1 MESAASRVKPA
12 FRRED
17 RVGANMPRLEPTGVR
32 VARAGRREA
41 HALHRGLCAV
51 LGALVCH
58 GALGLEGTA
67 PPGAAPPASTA
78 TAATSTPN
86 STALDGRGCR
96 IVRLSDIGWTD
107 VTATTALFGV
117 LLRHLGYRPEITVL
131 SLPVTYTSMKNR
143 DIDVFLGNW
152 MPTQE
157 TDRKSYVAEGS
168 VEVIRANL
176 TGAKYTLA
184 VPAYA
189 YEGGL
194 RSFAD
199 IERFAAELGHSIY
212 GIEPGNDGNRLVLGM
227 LRNNLFGLGGF
238 RLIESSEQGM
248 LAEVERAVRTHRPI
262 VFLAW
267 DPHPMNMRFDLRYL
281 AGGDTVFGPNYGEAR
296 VDTNTRAG
304 YSAECPN
311 VGRLLGNLSF
321 TTQQES
327 RLMADILDRHLS
339 PDVAAEAWLKAN
351 PSVVAGWLQGV
362 TTFGGRPGFSAMQTT
377 GKLADRL
384 SLERWLE
391 GHKIPVGDSIAVM
404 IEYVKGHGR
413 VLFDGLSAVIRDSV
427 DGLTR
432 LLRAIPSPLLIL
444 GAGALTFG
452 LRRSVRLAVFVV
464 AALLFIMNQGYWEA
478 TLETL
483 SLVIVAALVST
494 AIGVP
499 VGIAAAHRPRL
510 YAALRPVLDLMQT
523 LPTFVY
529 LIPTL
534 VLFGLGVVPGLISTV
549 IFALPAPIRLT
560 QLGISSVPTA
570 LLEAGR
576 AFGATPMQ
584 LLWKVELPSAA
595 PTILAGITQCIMLSL
610 SMVVIAALVGAG
622 GLGVPVVRALN
633 TVQVGMGFEA
643 GFVIV
648 LLAIVLDR
656 ISRPADKAAA
666 P

>member
-1 MESAASRVKPA
+1 MARVESRVL
-12 FRRED
+12 RG
-17 RVGANMPRLEPTGVR
+17 VGAAGGFKR
-32 VARAGRREA
+32 VWRAAACAALTALASSEA
-41 HALHRGLCAV
+41 VASPDV
-51 LGALVCH
+51 
-58 GALGLEGTA
+58 
-67 PPGAAPPASTA
+67 PAAPRPLADH
-78 TAATSTPN
+78 AA
-86 STALDGRGCR
+86 CR

-107 VTATTALFGV
+107 VTATTALFAA
-117 LLRHLGYRPEITVL
+117 LIRHLGYRPEITVL
-131 SLPVTYTSMKNR
+131 SLPVTYASMKNK

-152 MPTQE
+152 MPSQGG
-157 TDRKSYVAEGS
+157 DRKSYVADKS

-184 VPAYA
+184 APAYT
-189 YEGGL
+189 YEAGL

-199 IERFAAELGHSIY
+199 IERYAAQLHNSIY

-227 LRNNLFGLGGF
+227 LRQNLFGLGNF
-238 RLIESSEQGM
+238 KLVESSEQGM
-248 LAEVERAVRTHRPI
+248 LAEVERAFRAHAPI

-281 AGGDTVFGPNYGEAR
+281 SGGDAVFGPNYGEAR

-304 YSAECPN
+304 YSAQCPN
-311 VGRLLGNLSF
+311 IGRLLRNLSF
-321 TTQQES
+321 TTQEES
-327 RLMADILDRHLS
+327 RVMADILDRHQ
-339 PDVAAEAWLKAN
+339 PPEVAAESWLKAN
-351 PSVVAGWLQGV
+351 PTVVAGWLEGV
-362 TTFGGRPGFSAMQTT
+362 TTFDGRPALSAMSGAGKLRVGFS
-377 GKLADRL
+377 
-384 SLERWLE
+384 LELWVSD
-391 GHKIPVGDSIAVM
+391 HKIPVGDSVAVM
-404 IEYVKGHGR
+404 IEYVKTHGR
-413 VLFDGLSAVIRDSV
+413 ALFDGVSAVIRGSV
-427 DGLTR
+427 DGLTA

-444 GAGALTFG
+444 GAAALSWV
-452 LRRSVRLAVFVV
+452 LRRSLPLAAFVV
-464 AALLFIMNQGYWEA
+464 AALLFIMNQGYWEP

-483 SLVIVAALVST
+483 SLVIAAALVST

-560 QLGISSVPTA
+560 QLGVSSVPTA
-570 LLEAGR
+570 LLEAGQ

-622 GLGVPVVRALN
+622 GLGVPVVRALS

-656 ISRPADKAAA
+656 ISRPADKA
-666 P
+666 PGP